1 MAHPLFVVICNLH
14 LRFQQLYLL
23 CRQSRYFQDSRFIHT
38 LCQHLSCNLKVSL
51 GYAFLHAF
59 CNSFPLGGINRI
71 FDVAIGHLAGFI
83 LTQLLLGKLGYL
95 GFFEKT
101 VKDFVT

>member
-1 MAHPLFVVICNLH
+1 MTHPLSSVICNLH

-23 CRQSRYFQDSRFIHT
+23 CRQSRYLQDSRFIHT

-51 GYAFLHAF
+51 GYAF
-59 CNSFPLGGINRI
+59 CYSFPLGGINGI